1 MEILEPKKKRS
12 PIESLKFQR
21 KSDYKKF
28 RNFIKKETKEL
39 KGIVQPKEDKLKN
52 ILKVS
57 AVGLGIAGL
66 AGLISRG
73 LRGKGDKDGNNV
85 FPFAIG
91 RKNYPDPSLPT
102 PPVTTPKP
110 KTPKPKF
117 KRPISKTAE
126 LPKRKFTISQRG
138 RSEAA
143 RLRQKQLVT
152 STGVVEGDD
161 QVKVK
166 RDSGNRKISKRRT
179 IIEPKPGEVEKSK
192 KLINRK
198 KLSQK
203 AFGKFLRDKN
213 FRSDINKAANMA
225 TINQFEKEGFRN
237 IKKKLRNIDKN
248 ENAPTPFNRVK
259 TKGRNANTGMGA
271 DFSSTGETIGKKK
284 RYRGRIKNRDV
295 VLRSGVRGFSK
306 PDPFNR
312 FGTVETPIMSQNP
325 FKKGF
330 MGNIFKSK
338 ITRDTVMGIPT
349 KGKFL
354 TKAGMFFNHPIPKGI
369 SFVLTAYEGYQEGK
383 SIINF
388 RDNLILNLYD
398 LGVSINNEIFK
409 DDPSKL
415 RLFQSQP
422 SNEKFRIDKTLR
434 NQKIKEL
441 KEQASNQSGNNVI
454 VVPENKQENQ
464 VNSTIP
470 IKKGE
475 TEVSFVPF
483 EPLNSVG
490 TDILLHKLNQ

>member
-39 KGIVQPKEDKLKN
+39 KGIVRPKEDKLKN

-91 RKNYPDPSLPT
+91 RKNYPDPPKAPKIVSPKKPPT
-102 PPVTTPKP
+102 E
-110 KTPKPKF
+110 PKF
-117 KRPISKTAE
+117 KKPKSKTAK

-138 RSEAA
+138 RKEAR
-143 RLRQKQLVT
+143 RLRKNQFVT
-152 STGVVEGDD
+152 SKGVIKGDALVEVGG
-161 QVKVK
+161 
-166 RDSGNRKISKRRT
+166 DSGTRKTAKSQT
-179 IIEPKPGEVEKSK
+179 IIKPKPGEIEKSK

-198 KLSQK
+198 KLSQR

-248 ENAPTPFNRVK
+248 EGAIKEFNRVK
-259 TKGRNANTGMGA
+259 TKGRNTKTGMGA
-271 DFSSTGETIGKKK
+271 DFSSTSQTTGKKK
-284 RYRGRIKNRDV
+284 RYRGRVEIKDK

-338 ITRDTVMGIPT
+338 ITRDTIMGIPT

-354 TKAGMFFNHPIPKGI
+354 TKAGMFFNHPVPKFI

-490 TDILLHKLNQ
+490 ADILLHKLNQ

>member
-57 AVGLGIAGL
+57 SIGLGIAGL

-91 RKNYPDPSLPT
+91 RKNYPDPPKAPKIVNPRKPPT
-102 PPVTTPKP
+102 
-110 KTPKPKF
+110 KPKF
-117 KRPISKTAE
+117 VNPKSRTAKDYG
-126 LPKRKFTISQRG
+126 KRKFTISERG
-138 RSEAA
+138 RKQA
-143 RLRQKQLVT
+143 RKIRKVLGDKVT
-152 STGVVEGDD
+152 TSSKKFATAGVEVGG
-161 QVKVK
+161 
-166 RDSGNRKISKRRT
+166 DSGTRKTVKSQT
-179 IIEPKPGEVEKSK
+179 IIKPKPGEIEASK

-198 KLSQK
+198 KLSQR
-203 AFGKFLRDKN
+203 AFGKFLKDKN
-213 FRSDINKAANMA
+213 FRSSINKAADMA
-225 TINQFEKEGFRN
+225 MLDQIEREAIENQKIKNLVEAESGTKIKDFKPEEK
-237 IKKKLRNIDKN
+237 
-248 ENAPTPFNRVK
+248 TVK
-259 TKGRNANTGMGA
+259 P
-271 DFSSTGETIGKKK
+271 KK

-312 FGTVETPIMSQNP
+312 FGTVSNPLMSQNP

-338 ITRDTVMGIPT
+338 ITRDTIMGIPT

-354 TKAGMFFNHPIPKGI
+354 TKAGMFFNHPVPKFI